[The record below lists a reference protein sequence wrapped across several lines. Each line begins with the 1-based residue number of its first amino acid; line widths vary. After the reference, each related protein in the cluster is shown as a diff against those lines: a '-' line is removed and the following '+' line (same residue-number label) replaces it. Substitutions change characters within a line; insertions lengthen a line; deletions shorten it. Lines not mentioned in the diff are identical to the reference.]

1 MINSKK
7 LSVCVVAPT
16 MPPLTGGA
24 ETFAEILTI
33 NLCKLNYVVHLIT
46 AEQPREIVQKL
57 VKINKGSITLLGST
71 FESCDGYVGWEWAMF
86 SRSECIHEVISKY
99 RIDIVHALSHDTLLS
114 ASIALRGIN
123 IPPKLVVTTCEM
135 STEDTPFG
143 LGRSRFIYNLS
154 IDGLLQISQYYINIA
169 KIHGCKAKNMEIA
182 AAVDD
187 VLFTS
192 GNKEKGQRLLQ
203 IDNNTILI
211 SCPSRFSR
219 RKGQLDLIEAIEK
232 LPESIKNKI
241 TCLLA
246 GSVNSASNK
255 YLDEIKEKAINVGFK
270 IIISEIDRENMPHI
284 LKCSD
289 IVVLPSYKEGL
300 GFSAIESMLVG
311 CPLVLYNVSGFDE
324 IPDKGDE
331 VVFVPVGDINIL
343 TDKLEI
349 LISQPD
355 LRMKLSQKGKK
366 LAMKKFSQETFANKV
381 DNFYQQVI
389 IQ

>member
-1 MINSKK
+1 MINNKK
-7 LSVCVVAPT
+7 LNVCIAAPT

-24 ETFAEILTI
+24 ETFAETLTI
-33 NLCKLNYVVHLIT
+33 TLCKLNYVVHLIT

-57 VKINKGSITLLGST
+57 VKLNKGSITLLGST
-71 FESCDGYVGWEWAMF
+71 FDSCDGYVGWEWAMF
-86 SRSECIHEVISKY
+86 SRAECIHKIISKY
-99 RIDIVHALSHDTLLS
+99 RVDIIHALSHDTLLS
-114 ASIALRGIN
+114 TAIALKGIS
-123 IPPKLVVTTCEM
+123 IPPKLVLTTCEM

-154 IDGLLQISQYYINIA
+154 IDGLLQISQYYIDIA
-169 KIHGCKAKNMEIA
+169 KTHGCKARNIGIA

-187 VLFTS
+187 ILFTS

-203 IDNNTILI
+203 LEDNTILI

-255 YLDEIKEKAINVGFK
+255 YLDEIKEKATNAGFK
-270 IIISEIDRENMPHI
+270 IIILEIERENMPHI

-311 CPLVLYNVSGFDE
+311 CPVVLYNVSGFDE

-331 VVFVPVGDINIL
+331 VVFVPVGNVNAL
-343 TDKLEI
+343 TDELQI

-355 LRMKLSQKGKK
+355 LRMELSEKGKK

-381 DNFYQQVI
+381 HEFYQQVTI
-389 IQ
+389 S